1 MDDLTPMEP
10 EYREIPPEQPPQTPY
25 YYGTGVQPQPKKSH
39 LPLILT
45 ILTTLMAAN
54 ILIVALALF
63 SDGETSEEA
72 PKKSEYLLPIYG
84 GEDALDSATTDDYRL
99 FESDDG
105 LTLKGI
111 YELYAPSSVVV
122 TAQDEYGQ
130 HCYTGI
136 VLTSDG
142 YLLTDAQIASFL
154 DNPTVTLHDG
164 TSCEATFI
172 GMDESCDMAILKIE
186 QSDLTPVTL
195 SPEEAQRTEE
205 ILENILQNA
214 RTPATL
220 HMDISDIPEPIRIY
234 WGLPEGVI
242 INRLNTAG
250 NAYRAGLRPG
260 DVVLQIGHI
269 AVTSVGEY
277 LEALGR
283 HNAGDT
289 VRIYLYREGSTY
301 YTDVCLDAEE

>member
-1 MDDLTPMEP
+1 MDELTPMEP

-45 ILTTLMAAN
+45 ILTALMATN
-54 ILIVALALF
+54 VFIVALALF
-63 SDGETSEEA
+63 SDNDASEET
-72 PKKSEYLLPIYG
+72 PKKSEYLLPFY
-84 GEDALDSATTDDYRL
+84 DAESVQKPTATDDYHL
-99 FESDDG
+99 FESGDG

-111 YELYAPSSVVV
+111 YELYAPSSVIV

-130 HCYTGI
+130 HCFTGL

-154 DNPTVTLHDG
+154 DDPTVTLHDG

-172 GMDESCDMAILKIE
+172 GMDETCDMAILKIE
-186 QSDLTPVTL
+186 RSDLTPVTL
-195 SPEEAQRTEE
+195 SPEETQRTEE
-205 ILENILQNA
+205 ILENILRNA
-214 RTPATL
+214 QSPATL
-220 HMDISDIPEPIRIY
+220 HMDISDIPDPIRIY

-260 DVVLQIGHI
+260 DVVLRIGHI
-269 AVTSVGEY
+269 EVTSVGEY

-283 HNAGDT
+283 HSAGDT
-289 VRIYLYREGSTY
+289 VRVYLYREGSTY
-301 YTDVCLDAEE
+301 YTDVCLDADE